1 MRHVLMV
8 DDDLEWLQLNKE
20 LLEGK
25 GFRVSTA
32 TDGVEA
38 LKAVMKEDVDVILCD
53 MMMPNMAGDMF
64 FQAIERTKPHLCRRF
79 IVITGH
85 EGHPKVDAFIKR
97 TKTVVL
103 YKPVN
108 MAKLIGFLNLALKS
122 AENDNSK
129 VKGKA

>member
-1 MRHVLMV
+1 MV
-8 DDDLEWLQLNKE
+8 DDDVEWLELNQE
-20 LLEGK
+20 LLQGH
-25 GFRVSTA
+25 GFVVSTA

-38 LKAVMKEDVDVILCD
+38 LKAVMKQDVDVILCD

-85 EGHPKVDAFIKR
+85 EGHPKVEAFIKR

-108 MAKLIGFLNLALKS
+108 MAKLMGYINLALKS
-122 AENDNSK
+122 ADKEKSRS
-129 VKGKA
+129 

>member
-1 MRHVLMV
+1 MV
-8 DDDLEWLQLNKE
+8 DDDIEWLQLNQE
-20 LLEGK
+20 LLQSQGYV
-25 GFRVSTA
+25 VSTA

-38 LKAVMKEDVDVILCD
+38 LKAVMKEEVDVILCD

-64 FQAIERTKPHLCRRF
+64 YQAIERTKPHLCRRF

-85 EGHPKVDAFIKR
+85 EGHPKVEAFIKR

-108 MAKLIGFLNLALKS
+108 MAKLMGYLNLAVKS
-122 AENDNSK
+122 PGNEKTPGRS
-129 VKGKA
+129 

>member
-1 MRHVLMV
+1 MMHILMV
-8 DDDLEWLQLNKE
+8 DDDVEWLQLNQE
-20 LLEGK
+20 LLQSHGYA
-25 GFRVSTA
+25 VTTA

-38 LKAVMKEDVDVILCD
+38 LKAVMKYDVDAILCD

-64 FQAIERTKPHLCRRF
+64 YKAIERTKPHLCRRF

-85 EGHPKVDAFIKR
+85 EGDSKVDAFIKR

-108 MAKLIGFLNLALKS
+108 MAKLMGYLKLALQS
-122 AENDNSK
+122 SE
-129 VKGKA
+129 KAKPQ